1 MSGRHNP
8 VDDALDA
15 SFPASDP
22 PTHSS
27 PSAAVPLDTT
37 PEIPATLALHRI
49 VDGRRKD
56 ASLVAMI
63 GRAESHWASPETGL
77 IRMATCVPLAVL
89 DYLVDLEG
97 LTPHGHLLV
106 TLRIPCSA
114 VSMLNEY
121 PLGWDEQPAARA
133 VRAAGDA
140 WAAQGQCLGLQVPSV
155 TCAGESNVLLN
166 PAHAMASCIDTFTM
180 SAFRLDPRL
189 RT

>member
-22 PTHSS
+22 PSHSS
-27 PSAAVPLDTT
+27 PSAALPLDTAAD
-37 PEIPATLALHRI
+37 IVSTLALHRI

-56 ASLVAMI
+56 ASLARMI
-63 GRAESHWASPETGL
+63 GRAESHWAAPETGL

-106 TLRIPCSA
+106 AVRIPASA
-114 VSMLNEY
+114 VSLLNEY
-121 PLGWDEQPAARA
+121 PLGWDEQPATAA

-140 WAAQGQCLGLQVPSV
+140 WAAQAQSLGLQVPSV
-155 TCAGESNVLLN
+155 ACAGESNVLLN
-166 PAHAMASCIDTFTM
+166 PAHAMASCIDQFTI

>member
-1 MSGRHNP
+1 M
-8 VDDALDA
+8 
-15 SFPASDP
+15 
-22 PTHSS
+22 
-27 PSAAVPLDTT
+27 
-37 PEIPATLALHRI
+37 
-49 VDGRRKD
+49 
-56 ASLVAMI
+56 
-63 GRAESHWASPETGL
+63 
-77 IRMATCVPLAVL
+77 
-89 DYLVDLEG
+89 
-97 LTPHGHLLV
+97 LV
-106 TLRIPCSA
+106 TLRIPCSS

-140 WAAQGQCLGLQVPSV
+140 WATQGQCLGLQVPSV